1 MIDYRSSESLEVRR
15 RGDLVGE
22 LKRLPKGCEFRYTPE
37 FLASSEGPI
46 ALHLP
51 KTAEPQVSEGLLN
64 LPTFFAG
71 LLPEGIMLDAIQ
83 ALTRSAKDDLF
94 TVLAATGSNAIG
106 DITVHLPG
114 DDRGGIDHNLE
125 DAQKALTAVLNREGG
140 QVEAVAAIAGVQPKM
155 SLGGLVRTHRQ
166 DRFIAKFPTERFP
179 GLPQNEAACMM
190 LARRCGLRT
199 PKAWVQ
205 NGVYVVE
212 RFDRVKTPTGEIE
225 MLHLEDMIQVMNLFP
240 NAKYSVDFEAICRA
254 MVEVGV
260 SAAGLLETIKLYA
273 FSFIIGNGDLHGKN
287 VSLMRGSRGQWMPT
301 PSYDLVST
309 LPYPQIPSV
318 MTLAL
323 VDSKTDGLRTDDF
336 VEFGGR
342 FGVPEAAIRKE
353 MKVLASKVVT
363 NLRILA
369 GAIPS
374 GDMQTIQDRAMA
386 LNAG

>member
-1 MIDYRSSESLEVRR
+1 MTDYRSTESLEVRR
-15 RGDLVGE
+15 RGETVGE

-51 KTAEPQVSEGLLN
+51 KAAEPQVSEGLLN

-125 DAQKALTAVLNREGG
+125 DAQKALNAVLARDGG
-140 QVEAVAAIAGVQPKM
+140 HVEAVAAIAGVQPKM

-212 RFDRVKTPTGEIE
+212 RFDRTKSPSGDIE

-260 SAAGLLETIKLYA
+260 STAGLVETIKLYA
-273 FSFIIGNGDLHGKN
+273 FSFVIGNGDLHGKN
-287 VSLMRGSRGQWMPT
+287 VSLMRGSRGQWMPS

-309 LPYPQIPSV
+309 LPYPQIPPV
-318 MTLAL
+318 MTLPLFDQKAENFT
-323 VDSKTDGLRTDDF
+323 VDDF
-336 VEFGGR
+336 VAFGSR
-342 FGVPEAAIRKE
+342 FNVPESAIRKE
-353 MKVLASKVVT
+353 VKGIASKVVA

-369 GAIPS
+369 GAIPP
-374 GDMQTIQDRAMA
+374 GDMQTIQDRAQS